1 MIDCFVTFCDDDARH
16 VDIKVLL
23 SELRARTDGK
33 VKFYAYFENAAGSSL
48 HDFMNK
54 TLAEC
59 RCVLGLFGPGYKQRV
74 DNTIERSGAYQ
85 EYNTIVTRM
94 DGRLGPAKPRLIP
107 VLWAGDGIDG
117 SIPELLMTSNPIV
130 TDLRK
135 FRTLGQGHV
144 EPYLPEKT
152 REQCYPKLDEIAAAL
167 LLQEEVGSGEVQERA
182 LENLKRMVDPIGDET
197 RNLRTVEDVLQIK
210 YEHGDYTAEK
220 FKETFYTKTRFTKQL
235 NQKNVGLVSGRK
247 GSGKTTLVQIRE
259 YEAQRTDFFPVLDI
273 SVKNWNLH
281 GLIQNTSFTQSE
293 GDFKYI
299 DLEVRFFDF
308 VWCAFVA
315 QCMVV
320 SLAYDEKEN
329 SGSFRGS
336 GTYMNSEFS
345 ARSIDRLIEGAPKIS
360 DFFFSALFDH
370 SVSTARLYIQ
380 KVVDQASAE
389 NEETFRQDVLQGISI
404 KRFLFDI
411 FGNEFSK
418 LNSSVYARGN
428 KRFLFCVDRFDTE
441 IQQYRKIDA
450 GLDPITRDRR
460 AEREVNWLSS
470 LTDFVNRTLRPDR
483 LDKDVNVYE
492 FFSKVKF
499 LVVLPYDR
507 VEEIRRHQR
516 DSIASESVEEIYWQ
530 PKELLTML
538 RKRIQVLRGISDA
551 DFGKDNHKDALARF
565 RNLCRIA
572 CPELPE
578 GSFIALGAKKFEMDL
593 FLYVL
598 RHTFFRPRDVLIH
611 YAAILAYLESVNGR
625 YPRDTSGP
633 IREIVSY
640 QSQRIVDLEFL
651 GELRDAWT
659 NIDDVMKLFMG
670 GEQILSNRD
679 MTEIIGATDF
689 KFHYSDSNITELS
702 EKLEF
707 LYGIGFLGFRSTRQV
722 GSARNHDWFNFKFL
736 SSGGAL
742 PFDSPKVMRHVELA
756 IHPIFIESLF
766 LQTSH
771 VRPVLRLDWNRV
783 NEMDRPT

>member
-1 MIDCFVTFCDDDARH
+1 
-16 VDIKVLL
+16 LL
-23 SELRARTDGK
+23 
-33 VKFYAYFENAAGSSL
+33 
-48 HDFMNK
+48 
-54 TLAEC
+54 
-59 RCVLGLFGPGYKQRV
+59 
-74 DNTIERSGAYQ
+74 
-85 EYNTIVTRM
+85 
-94 DGRLGPAKPRLIP
+94 
-107 VLWAGDGIDG
+107 
-117 SIPELLMTSNPIV
+117 
-130 TDLRK
+130 
-135 FRTLGQGHV
+135 
-144 EPYLPEKT
+144 
-152 REQCYPKLDEIAAAL
+152 
-167 LLQEEVGSGEVQERA
+167 
-182 LENLKRMVDPIGDET
+182 
-197 RNLRTVEDVLQIK
+197 
-210 YEHGDYTAEK
+210 
-220 FKETFYTKTRFTKQL
+220 
-235 NQKNVGLVSGRK
+235 
-247 GSGKTTLVQIRE
+247 
-259 YEAQRTDFFPVLDI
+259 
-273 SVKNWNLH
+273 
-281 GLIQNTSFTQSE
+281 
-293 GDFKYI
+293 
-299 DLEVRFFDF
+299 
-308 VWCAFVA
+308 
-315 QCMVV
+315 
-320 SLAYDEKEN
+320 
-329 SGSFRGS
+329 
-336 GTYMNSEFS
+336 
-345 ARSIDRLIEGAPKIS
+345 
-360 DFFFSALFDH
+360 
-370 SVSTARLYIQ
+370 
-380 KVVDQASAE
+380 
-389 NEETFRQDVLQGISI
+389 
-404 KRFLFDI
+404 
-411 FGNEFSK
+411 
-418 LNSSVYARGN
+418 
-428 KRFLFCVDRFDTE
+428 DTE

-483 LDKDVNVYE
+483 LDKDVDVYE

-565 RNLCRIA
+565 RNLCRSA

-611 YAAILAYLESVNGR
+611 YSAILAYLESVNGR
-625 YPRDTSGP
+625 SPRDTSGP

-689 KFHYSDSNITELS
+689 RFHYSDSNITKLS